1 MHSSLTMRP
10 ERARAA
16 VRRTAIVAATATLL
30 LGALVPTVAA
40 ADGLSVTTA
49 YPAVAVAPG
58 AKASFDLKVT
68 STVQGNVALTVSGVP
83 TGWTATLHGGG
94 FVVDGVLA
102 GPGID
107 ATVRL
112 DVQVPG
118 RRPAG
123 EPGPRRS
130 RRSRAAGATSCRS
143 RSGSTPTR
151 RVTSPSRRPRRR

>member
-1 MHSSLTMRP
+1 MRP

-68 STVQGNVALTVSGVP
+68 STVQGNVALTVAGVP

-94 FVVDGVLA
+94 FVVDGVL

-118 RRPAG
+118 TAQQANQALTVRATQG
-123 EPGPRRS
+123 S
-130 RRSRAAGATSCRS
+130 RNDVLPISI
-143 RSGSTPTR
+143 
-151 RVTSPSRRPRRR
+151 RVNAN